1 MRNMFHEIVKLP
13 EFEKD
18 TKKLRKR
25 FRTLDEDIDNFIK
38 FALVPFHKEDIDY
51 GGIVVVSDLGIEE
64 PKIYKVRKFACRALK
79 GKGNQ
84 TGIRI
89 IYAYFKDEDRI
100 EFVEIYF
107 KGDKETE
114 DRKRIKNKYLK
125 ESK

>member
-1 MRNMFHEIVKLP
+1 MFREVVRLA

-18 TKKLRKR
+18 LKKLRKR
-25 FRTLDEDIDNFIK
+25 FRTLDGDIENFIK
-38 FALVPFHKEDIDY
+38 SALVPFHKAAIDY
-51 GGIVVVSDLGIEE
+51 GGIVVISDLGIDE

-84 TGIRI
+84 SGIRV

-107 KGDKETE
+107 KGDKGSE
-114 DRKRIKNKYLK
+114 DRKRINRKYLK
-125 ESK
+125 DA

>member
-1 MRNMFHEIVKLP
+1 MFREIVKLP

-18 TKKLRKR
+18 VKMLRKR

-38 FALVPFHKEDIDY
+38 FALVPFHTEGIDY
-51 GGIVVVSDLGIEE
+51 GGIVVISNLGIEE

-107 KGDKETE
+107 KGDKRTE
-114 DRKRIKNKYLK
+114 ERKRIKSKYMK

>member
-1 MRNMFHEIVKLP
+1 MFRELVKLP

-18 TKKLRKR
+18 MKKLRKR

-38 FALVPFHKEDIDY
+38 FALVPFHTEGIDY
-51 GGIVVVSDLGIEE
+51 GGIVVVSDLGIGE

-84 TGIRI
+84 TGVRI
-89 IYAYFKDEDRI
+89 IYAYFKDEDKI

-107 KGDKETE
+107 KGDKENE
-114 DRKRIKNKYLK
+114 DRKRIKKLYG
-125 ESK
+125 

>member
-1 MRNMFHEIVKLP
+1 MFREIVKLP

-18 TKKLRKR
+18 LKKLRKR
-25 FRTLDEDIDNFIK
+25 FRTLDEDIDNFIQ
-38 FALVPFHKEDIDY
+38 FALVPFHTEGIDY
-51 GGIVVVSDLGIEE
+51 GGIVVISNLGIEE

-107 KGDKETE
+107 KGDKRTE
-114 DRKRIKNKYLK
+114 ERKRIKSKYMK

>member
-1 MRNMFHEIVKLP
+1 MFREIVRIP

-18 TKKLRKR
+18 MKKLRKR

-38 FALVPFHKEDIDY
+38 FALIPFHKEGSDY

-107 KGDKETE
+107 KGDKEIE
-114 DRKRIKNKYLK
+114 DRKRINSKYLK
-125 ESK
+125 E

>member
-1 MRNMFHEIVKLP
+1 MFHEIVKLP

>member
-1 MRNMFHEIVKLP
+1 MTFLSIEQLS
-13 EFEKD
+13 EFQKD
-18 TKKLRKR
+18 VKKLRKR

-114 DRKRIKNKYLK
+114 DRRRIKNKYLK

>member
-1 MRNMFHEIVKLP
+1 VTFLSIEQLS
-13 EFEKD
+13 EFQKD
-18 TKKLRKR
+18 VKKLRKR

-114 DRKRIKNKYLK
+114 DRRRIKNKYLK

>member
-1 MRNMFHEIVKLP
+1 MPLAE
-13 EFEKD
+13 
-18 TKKLRKR
+18 LRGSQS
-25 FRTLDEDIDNFIK
+25 FTAFISVLSARTCPPIRHSGGRMAGWCDSAIK
-38 FALVPFHKEDIDY
+38 FLPYRIILSIHKEGTDY

-64 PKIYKVRKFACRALK
+64 TKIYRVRKFACLALK

-107 KGDKETE
+107 I
-114 DRKRIKNKYLK
+114 R
-125 ESK
+125 

>member
-1 MRNMFHEIVKLP
+1 MFREVVKLP

-18 TKKLRKR
+18 LKKLRKR
-25 FRTLDEDIDNFIK
+25 FRTLDEDIDNLIK
-38 FALVPFHKEDIDY
+38 FALVPFHTEGVDY

-79 GKGNQ
+79 GRGNQ

-107 KGDKETE
+107 KGDKEIE
-114 DRKRIKNKYLK
+114 DRERIINKYLK
-125 ESK
+125 GSK

>member
-1 MRNMFHEIVKLP
+1 MFREIARLP

-18 TKKLRKR
+18 VKRLRKR
-25 FRTLDEDIDNFIK
+25 FRTLDEDIDNFIR
-38 FALVPFHKEDIDY
+38 FALVPFHTEGIDY
-51 GGIVVVSDLGIEE
+51 GGIVVVSDVGIEE

-107 KGDKETE
+107 RGDKGTE
-114 DRKRIKNKYLK
+114 DRKRIKSKYLK

>member
-1 MRNMFHEIVKLP
+1 MFHEVVKLP

-18 TKKLRKR
+18 VKRLRKR

-38 FALVPFHKEDIDY
+38 FALVPFHTEGIDY

-64 PKIYKVRKFACRALK
+64 PKIYKVLKFTCRALK

-89 IYAYFKDEDRI
+89 IYAYFKDEDKI

-107 KGDKETE
+107 KGDKENE
-114 DRKRIKNKYLK
+114 DRKRIKSKYIKELK
-125 ESK
+125 

>member
-1 MRNMFHEIVKLP
+1 MFREIVKHP
-13 EFEKD
+13 EFEKNM
-18 TKKLRKR
+18 KKLRKR
-25 FRTLDEDIDNFIK
+25 FRTLDEDIENLIK
-38 FALVPFHKEDIDY
+38 SALVPFHKQSSDY

-64 PKIYKVRKFACRALK
+64 PKIYKVRKFTCRALK

-107 KGDKETE
+107 KGDKKIE
-114 DRKRIKNKYLK
+114 DRKRINSKYLK
-125 ESK
+125 E

>member
-1 MRNMFHEIVKLP
+1 MFREIAKLP

-18 TKKLRKR
+18 LKKLRKR
-25 FRTLDEDIDNFIK
+25 FRTLDEDIDNLIK
-38 FALVPFHKEDIDY
+38 FALVPFHTEGVDY

-100 EFVEIYF
+100 EFVEVYF

-114 DRKRIKNKYLK
+114 DRKRIRSKYIK

>member
-1 MRNMFHEIVKLP
+1 MFSSIVQLP
-13 EFEKD
+13 KFEKD
-18 TKKLRKR
+18 VKKLRKR
-25 FRTLDEDIDNFIK
+25 FRTLDEDIDNFVK
-38 FALVPFHKEDIDY
+38 FALVPFHTEGVDY
-51 GGIVVVSDLGIEE
+51 GGIVVVSDLGIKE

-107 KGDKETE
+107 KGDKEIE
-114 DRKRIKNKYLK
+114 NRKRIINNYLK
-125 ESK
+125 

>member
-1 MRNMFHEIVKLP
+1 MKISITL
-13 EFEKD
+13 
-18 TKKLRKR
+18 LR
-25 FRTLDEDIDNFIK
+25 
-38 FALVPFHKEDIDY
+38 FALVPFHKEGIDY

-64 PKIYKVRKFACRALK
+64 PEIYKVRKFACRALK

-107 KGDKETE
+107 KGDKESE
-114 DRKRIKNKYLK
+114 DRKRINSKYLK

>member
-1 MRNMFHEIVKLP
+1 MFSSIAQLP

-18 TKKLRKR
+18 VKKLRKR

-38 FALVPFHKEDIDY
+38 FALVPFHTEGVDY
-51 GGIVVVSDLGIEE
+51 GGIVVISDLGIKE

-107 KGDKETE
+107 KGDKEIE
-114 DRKRIKNKYLK
+114 DRKRIINKYLK

>member
-1 MRNMFHEIVKLP
+1 MFREIVRLS

-18 TKKLRKR
+18 IKNLRKR
-25 FRTLDEDIDNFIK
+25 FRTLDGDIDNFVK
-38 FALVPFHKEDIDY
+38 SALVPFHKGSDDY

-107 KGDKETE
+107 KGDKENE
-114 DRKRIKNKYLK
+114 DRKRIRNKYIK
-125 ESK
+125 ESQ